1 MRVQGTTHYS
11 CGPGCGRGQFFNWA
25 CPCRPAV
32 DINVIGKGPHVTIRP
47 LATIN
52 AATCYEHDTD
62 VKIARSGSAGRRLLD
77 HVTAAILSLATQQ
90 TPLKLHQALVDLAP
104 EVGQVRYRWRHR
116 HFRFRS
122 FGGSFVHLPTDV
134 ASASQPRADEL
145 TLGDTEFHARFLR

>member
-11 CGPGCGRGQFFNWA
+11 CGPGCGRGQFFNRA

-62 VKIARSGSAGRRLLD
+62 VKIARSGSAGRRLSD
-77 HVTAAILSLATQQ
+77 NVIAAILSLATQQ

-104 EVGQVRYRWRHR
+104 EVGQVRYR
-116 HFRFRS
+116 
-122 FGGSFVHLPTDV
+122 
-134 ASASQPRADEL
+134 
-145 TLGDTEFHARFLR
+145 